1 MTRGGPKPD
10 NVTPIPRRVA
20 PRGPESVGSGAV
32 YGVVLNTLPDPVLM
46 VGEDGAV
53 LYANLAAENFFGA
66 SAEFLCSRN
75 LQDIVPADSPLF
87 SLVQQVQQG
96 GHSVF
101 EYGVTVATPR
111 VRSRFVAIQVSPVAE
126 SAGSVVVTLRERS
139 ITDRIEHQLS
149 HRSAARS
156 VTGMAAVLAH
166 EIKNPL
172 SGIRGAAQLLEHN
185 ANASDR
191 KLTELICDEADRIC
205 ALVDRMEVFSE
216 KKGFAREAVNIHRVL
231 EHVRRLC
238 ESGVARN
245 VRFIENY
252 DPSLPPVYGN
262 RDQLIQVF
270 LNLVKNAAEAVP
282 KKGGEIVL
290 STAYQHGVRLAV
302 AGTATRMELP
312 LMVSV
317 QDNGSGIAE
326 DLHSCL
332 FDAFVTTKAGGT
344 GLGLALVAKI
354 INDHGG
360 IIDFDSQ
367 PKRTVFRVRLPM
379 FPEQAEQP

>member
-1 MTRGGPKPD
+1 MAGSGPKRD
-10 NVTPIPRRVA
+10 NVTPLPGRTA
-20 PRGPESVGSGAV
+20 PRGADSSGPGAL
-32 YGVVLNTLPDPVLM
+32 YGLVLNTLPDPVLM
-46 VGEDGAV
+46 VGEDGEI
-53 LYANLAAENFFGA
+53 LYANFAAENFFAA
-66 SAEFLCSRN
+66 SAEYLCTR
-75 LQDIVPADSPLF
+75 LLEDVVPADSPLL
-87 SLVQQVQQG
+87 SLVQQVQRG

-101 EYGVTVATPR
+101 EYGVTLATPR
-111 VRSRFVAIQVSPVAE
+111 VRGRFVAIQVSPVAE
-126 SAGSVVVTLRERS
+126 AAGAVVVTLRERS

-185 ANASDR
+185 APAPDR

-216 KKGFAREAVNIHRVL
+216 KRSLAREAVNIHRVL

-252 DPSLPPVYGN
+252 DPSLPPVFGN

-302 AGTATRMELP
+302 PGSAARMELP

-332 FDAFVTTKAGGT
+332 FDPFVTTKAGGT

-379 FPEQAEQP
+379 FPEQAEPA

>member
-1 MTRGGPKPD
+1 MARGGAKPD
-10 NVTPIPRRVA
+10 NVTPIPRRVS
-20 PRGPESVGSGAV
+20 PRGPETPGPGSPHGL
-32 YGVVLNTLPDPVLM
+32 VLNALPDPVLM
-46 VGEDGAV
+46 VGEGGAI
-53 LYANLAAENFFGA
+53 LYANFAAENFFAA
-66 SAEFLCSRN
+66 SADYLCTRRVED
-75 LQDIVPADSPLF
+75 LVPADSPLL
-87 SLVQQVQQG
+87 SLVEQVQHS
-96 GHSVF
+96 GHSLF

-111 VRSRFVAIQVSPVAE
+111 IHSRFVAVQVSPVAE

-139 ITDRIEHQLS
+139 ITDRIDHQLT

-185 ANASDR
+185 AGASDR

-216 KKGFAREAVNIHRVL
+216 KNGFAREAVNIHRVL

-252 DPSLPPVYGN
+252 DPSLPPVHGS

-282 KKGGEIVL
+282 KKGGEIIL

-302 AGTATRMELP
+302 PGSATRMELP

-332 FDAFVTTKAGGT
+332 FDPFVTTKAGGT

-379 FPEQAEQP
+379 FPEQGETA

>member
-1 MTRGGPKPD
+1 MARGGAKPN
-10 NVTPIPRRVA
+10 NVTPIRRRTA
-20 PRGPESVGSGAV
+20 PRGPDSPGAGTP
-32 YGVVLNTLPDPVLM
+32 YGLILNTLPDPVLM
-46 VGEDGAV
+46 VGDEGAV
-53 LYANLAAENFFGA
+53 LYANFAAENFFGA
-66 SAEFLCSRN
+66 SADYLCTRR
-75 LQDIVPADSPLF
+75 LEDVVPADSPLL
-87 SLVQQVQQG
+87 SLVHQVQQS

-101 EYGVTVATPR
+101 EYGVTIATSR
-111 VRSRFVAIQVSPVAE
+111 VRGRFVAIQVSPVAE
-126 SAGSVVVTLRERS
+126 SDGAVVVTLRERS
-139 ITDRIEHQLS
+139 ITDRIDHQLT

-185 ANASDR
+185 AGPSDR

-216 KKGFAREAVNIHRVL
+216 KRGFTRDAVNIHRVL

-238 ESGVARN
+238 ESGIARN

-282 KKGGEIVL
+282 KKGGEIIL

-302 AGTATRMELP
+302 PGSATRMELP

-317 QDNGSGIAE
+317 QDNGTGIPE

-332 FDAFVTTKAGGT
+332 FDPFVTTKAGGT

-379 FPEQAEQP
+379 FPEQGEQA

>member
-1 MTRGGPKPD
+1 MGRGSVRPE
-10 NVTPIPRRVA
+10 NVMAIPRRPA
-20 PRGPESVGSGAV
+20 PRGPNSSGPGSS
-32 YGVVLNTLPDPVLM
+32 YGLLLNALPDPVLM
-46 VGEDGAV
+46 LGADGAIH
-53 LYANLAAENFFGA
+53 YANCAAENFFAA
-66 SAEFLCSRN
+66 SADYLCTRR
-75 LQDIVPADSPLF
+75 LDDVVPADSPLL
-87 SLVQQVQQG
+87 SLVDQVRG
-96 GHSVF
+96 TGHSVY

-111 VRSRFVAIQVSPVAE
+111 MRGRFVAIQVSPVPETVGAV
-126 SAGSVVVTLRERS
+126 AVTLRERS
-139 ITDRIEHQLS
+139 ITDRIDHQLT

-172 SGIRGAAQLLEHN
+172 SGIRGAAQLLEQ
-185 ANASDR
+185 NASAADR

-216 KKGFAREAVNIHRVL
+216 KRGLERDAVNIHRVL
-231 EHVRRLC
+231 EHVRRLG
-238 ESGVARN
+238 ESGFARN
-245 VRFIENY
+245 IRFIENY
-252 DPSLPPVYGN
+252 DPSLPPVHGN

-270 LNLVKNAAEAVP
+270 LNLVKNAAEAAP

-290 STAYQHGVRLAV
+290 STAYQHGVRMAV
-302 AGTATRMELP
+302 PGSATRMDLP

-332 FDAFVTTKAGGT
+332 FDPFVTTKSGGT

-379 FPEQAEQP
+379 FPEEAPET